1 MLAEP
6 LAAISL
12 APAEPPHLPLPRAE
26 PSPPLPERPAA
37 QQHPGGMASQDVI
50 ARKDTITNLPESIGD
65 LREVLHAQERE
76 LLEKASSG
84 SAEWYTEGRHRSLKG
99 KDTHNTHAT
108 TLGLLLLEAKI
119 DHLLPGGPAFH
130 GGLQKGDTIVAVD
143 GQRIPTDAT
152 GAAAL
157 QQALSASDTE
167 GDRVEITYQ
176 RAGAIAKTT
185 IVRMAAARV
194 QSLRDLFDLLAKTQQ
209 HARDVKDER
218 AIELNEEIVDGVE
231 QILYENHSIEQMVTR
246 KLTDLVATQSGH
258 VKSSKEIVDRI
269 EAETLDSHYHIQML
283 EHDLSNRLS
292 KPPSP
297 VKNVK
302 EYEDLKRLA
311 EERLLRIQELEAQLA
326 QRDNEDKERKQQVAT
341 KMHWE
346 GRSVYVV

>member
-1 MLAEP
+1 
-6 LAAISL
+6 
-12 APAEPPHLPLPRAE
+12 
-26 PSPPLPERPAA
+26 
-37 QQHPGGMASQDVI
+37 V
-50 ARKDTITNLPESIGD
+50 
-65 LREVLHAQERE
+65 
-76 LLEKASSG
+76 
-84 SAEWYTEGRHRSLKG
+84 
-99 KDTHNTHAT
+99 
-108 TLGLLLLEAKI
+108 
-119 DHLLPGGPAFH
+119 
-130 GGLQKGDTIVAVD
+130 
-143 GQRIPTDAT
+143 
-152 GAAAL
+152 
-157 QQALSASDTE
+157 
-167 GDRVEITYQ
+167 
-176 RAGAIAKTT
+176 
-185 IVRMAAARV
+185 
-194 QSLRDLFDLLAKTQQ
+194 
-209 HARDVKDER
+209 
-218 AIELNEEIVDGVE
+218 
-231 QILYENHSIEQMVTR
+231 VTR